1 MLKKLACLLALIV
14 FPLFGQMTPQAQPLT
29 SAACKLDG
37 TVGCGSGDVAS
48 VAVATTSP
56 LTGGATCT
64 SGACSFTLGLGVV
77 GAALGGNGADFS
89 GCSGALL
96 FAAGTATCTATLG
109 SGSFTRSAGTLAVA
123 SGKTATV
130 NNTVTLSG
138 TDGVTV
144 TLPTESRYLGR
155 IATQVTDVTVANT
168 TAETSITTGT
178 IVGTRVI
185 SANTAFVG
193 EHYRW
198 AIGGRFS
205 TTGTPT
211 LGMTIKL
218 GSVALFAPPALATI
232 SGASNSG
239 FTLTADCTVR
249 SIGASGTVTCSGV
262 VRTVG
267 DASSQANSAANTG
280 VATVDFTVDQTPQA
294 TITWGTASAS
304 NTFTCVI
311 FAFERL

>member
-1 MLKKLACLLALIV
+1 MRRLLVVILLAASPVLA
-14 FPLFGQMTPQAQPLT
+14 QAKRLST
-29 SAACKLDG
+29 AACRLDG
-37 TVGCGSGDVAS
+37 GAGCDPGDVAS
-48 VAVATTSP
+48 IAITTASP
-56 LTGGATCT
+56 LTGGATCA

-77 GAALGGNGADFS
+77 GSALGGNGADFS

-96 FAAGTATCTATLG
+96 FASGTATCTATLG

-155 IATQVTDVTVANT
+155 VATQVTDVTVANT

-211 LGMTIKL
+211 LGMTIKF
-218 GSVALFAPPALATI
+218 GSVALFAPPALATV

-267 DASSQANSAANTG
+267 DATSQANSAANTG
-280 VATVDFTVDQTPQA
+280 VATVDFTADQTPQA